1 MSEQRSFQLD
11 SLTQSSWK
19 KPGLHTMPVCS
30 VAQIR
35 ELEHVAFQQVDS
47 FCLMQAAGLRSAAK
61 IKEQQQHAHPYPT
74 QYVAFAGPGNNGG
87 DALIVAGEL
96 RRLGEQVVVYE
107 ITLNKPGSNDRQRAK
122 AWCEAQGLNI
132 TTLATDSPLPA
143 LPTHCVIIDGLL
155 GIACTSAPSEE
166 LARVIVHINAH
177 HQLHTQS
184 AIYALDCPS
193 GLNCDTG
200 SAPGHAIQAN
210 TTLSYIA
217 CKTGLLTDH
226 GKRLAGDVWVE
237 PLNCEP
243 LFEHIQPP
251 PAVALGRVE
260 QLSRLPHRGHEH
272 HKGHFGSLAVV
283 GGQAGMVG
291 AAVLAARTALIC
303 GAGRVALSLLC
314 DQHQH
319 MPDVQ
324 VSQHGLFFDFVYP
337 ELMNKS
343 MAECIEF
350 ADTWIIGPGLGQSDA
365 ATDFLQ
371 ELISGLTK
379 RAEQHDHTNALKMV
393 WDADGLNV
401 LAHSASL
408 QQSLE
413 RLIQSQPKAQIVF
426 TPHPLEAARL
436 LTQHTAQVQA
446 DRLASAQAIAKKFH
460 CTVVLK
466 GAGTVISDAIQT
478 EINTTGGPALAT
490 GGSGDVLAGA
500 IAALLGQGLNAKHA
514 ASLATY
520 VHGLT
525 VEPLP
530 HEHTG
535 LLISRAS
542 DIASRISVLLNHF
555 LNQSARR
562 NGELA

>member
-11 SLTQSSWK
+11 NLTQSSWK
-19 KPGLHTMPVCS
+19 KPGVHTMPVCT

-61 IKEQQQHAHPYPT
+61 IQAQQLHAHPHPT
-74 QYVAFAGPGNNGG
+74 QCVVFAGPGNNGG

-96 RRLGEQVVVYE
+96 QRLGEQVVVYE
-107 ITLNKPGSNDRQRAK
+107 ITLNKPGSSDRQRAK
-122 AWCEAQGLNI
+122 AWCEAQGLQI
-132 TTLATDSPLPA
+132 TALHADTPLPA
-143 LPTHCVIIDGLL
+143 LPIRSVIIDGLL
-155 GIACTSAPSEE
+155 GIACTSAPSGE
-166 LARVIVHINAH
+166 LARAIAHINAH
-177 HQLHTQS
+177 HQLHVQS
-184 AIYALDCPS
+184 AVYALDCPS

-200 SAPGHAIQAN
+200 NAPGQAIQAS

-217 CKTGLLTDH
+217 CKTGLLTDQ

-243 LFEHIQPP
+243 LFERIQPP
-251 PAVALGRVE
+251 PAIALGRVE
-260 QLSRLPHRGHEH
+260 QLSRLPSRGHEH

-283 GGQAGMVG
+283 GGQEGMVG

-303 GAGRVALSLLC
+303 GAGRVAFNLLC
-314 DQHQH
+314 DQDKH

-324 VSQHGLFFDFVYP
+324 LSQHSLFFDFSYP

-350 ADTWIIGPGLGQSDA
+350 ADTWIVGPGLGQSDA
-365 ATDFLQ
+365 AADFLH
-371 ELISGLTK
+371 EMLSGLINQQQQNSAK
-379 RAEQHDHTNALKMV
+379 PLNMV
-393 WDADGLNV
+393 WDADGLNC
-401 LAHSASL
+401 LAHHTSL
-408 QQSLE
+408 QTSFQQ
-413 RLIQSQPKAQIVF
+413 LIDTQPNAHIVF

-436 LTQHTAQVQA
+436 LAQQTAQIQA
-446 DRLASAQAIAKKFH
+446 DRLASAQAIARKFH
-460 CTVVLK
+460 CTVALK
-466 GAGTVISDAIQT
+466 GAGTVISDGVQT

-500 IAALLGQGLNAKHA
+500 VAALLGQGLNARDA

-520 VHGLT
+520 LHGLT
-525 VEPLP
+525 VDPLP

-542 DIASRISVLLNHF
+542 DIASRLAVLLNHF